1 MSKSTTKV
9 TCPKC
14 GTEFKI
20 ADKTSVAIGIVIGK
34 DSNLGEIHPETE
46 QAGNHKITKAKER
59 IEALKA
65 AGVDVSNL
73 FAMQGS
79 NGEEMIARYSG
90 ARLDVLDENDP
101 IFNAIKE
108 NGDIPN
114 RKLFRRWV
122 MAQMFRMLYA
132 ETNPECCRMSYSAKM
147 HRLGYNYQWTM
158 LEKELYAQWKMF
170 KHNDIRNFTDRN
182 RWFNKDVAVEMANEY
197 TNLLNEYI
205 DTLPTRTCKK
215 VPYKRINGKNIFVSD
230 IYNKV
235 IKGVY
240 RTLTVIL
247 DARTPEQL
255 YKAVMLFNQ
264 SRVKLPHD
272 TNQHKGWVDAYKGSG
287 AFFTLQNMI
296 RFHGCILRGKNGR
309 MLSKDKSLEY
319 LDNYAEECGKNGEGY
334 KMLGMLRQ
342 ALKDNRIDI
351 NTKFKEWANKR
362 NH

>member
-132 ETNPECCRMSYSAKM
+132 ETNPECCRMSYSAKL

-158 LEKELYAQWKMF
+158 LERELYAQWKMF

-240 RTLTVIL
+240 RALTVML

-255 YKAVMLFNQ
+255 YKAVVLFNQ
-264 SRVKLPHD
+264 SRVKLPHN
-272 TNQHKGWVDAYKGSG
+272 TNQHKSWIDAYKGSG

-309 MLSKDKSLEY
+309 MLSKEKSLAY
-319 LDNYAEECGKNGEGY
+319 LDDYAEECGKSKEGY

-342 ALKDNRIDI
+342 ALKDNHIDI
-351 NTKFKEWANKR
+351 NAKFQEWAMKR

>member
-132 ETNPECCRMSYSAKM
+132 ETNPECCRMSYSAKL

-240 RTLTVIL
+240 RALTVML

-255 YKAVMLFNQ
+255 YKAVVLFNQ
-264 SRVKLPHD
+264 SRVKLPHN
-272 TNQHKGWVDAYKGSG
+272 TNQHKSWIDAYKGSG

-309 MLSKDKSLEY
+309 MLSKEKSLAY
-319 LDNYAEECGKNGEGY
+319 LDDYAEECGKSKEGY

-342 ALKDNRIDI
+342 ALKDNHIDI
-351 NTKFKEWANKR
+351 NAKFQEWAMKR

>member
-1 MSKSTTKV
+1 MNKSTTKV

-73 FAMQGS
+73 FAMQGA

-132 ETNPECCRMSYSAKM
+132 ETNPECCRMSYSAKL

-240 RTLTVIL
+240 RALTVML

-255 YKAVMLFNQ
+255 YKAVVLFNQ
-264 SRVKLPHD
+264 SRVKLPHN
-272 TNQHKGWVDAYKGSG
+272 TNQHKSWIDAYKGSG

-309 MLSKDKSLEY
+309 MLSKEKSLAY
-319 LDNYAEECGKNGEGY
+319 LDDYAEECGKSKEGY

-342 ALKDNRIDI
+342 ALKDNHIDI
-351 NTKFKEWANKR
+351 NAKFQEWAMKR

>member
-73 FAMQGS
+73 FAMQGA

-132 ETNPECCRMSYSAKM
+132 ETNPECCRMSYSAKL

-182 RWFNKDVAVEMANEY
+182 RWFNKEMAVEMANEY
-197 TNLLNEYI
+197 TKLLNDYI
-205 DTLPTRTCKK
+205 ENLPARTCKK

-272 TNQHKGWVDAYKGSG
+272 TNQHKVWIDAYKGSG

-319 LDNYAEECGKNGEGY
+319 LGNYAEECGKNGEGY

-351 NTKFKEWANKR
+351 NAKFQEWTSKR
-362 NH
+362 NN

>member
-1 MSKSTTKV
+1 MNKSTTKV

-34 DSNLGEIHPETE
+34 DSNLGEIHPEIE
-46 QAGNHKITKAKER
+46 QAGSHKITKAKER

-73 FAMQGS
+73 FAMQGA
-79 NGEEMIARYSG
+79 NGEEMIAKYSG

-101 IFNAIKE
+101 IFNAIRE
-108 NGDIPN
+108 SGDIPN

-132 ETNPECCRMSYSAKM
+132 ETNPEHCRTSYSAKL

-158 LEKELYAQWKMF
+158 LENELHAQWKMF

-240 RTLTVIL
+240 RALTVML

-255 YKAVMLFNQ
+255 YKAVVLFNQ
-264 SRVKLPHD
+264 SRVKLPHN
-272 TNQHKGWVDAYKGSG
+272 TNQHKSWIDAYKGSG

-309 MLSKDKSLEY
+309 MLSKEKSLAY
-319 LDNYAEECGKNGEGY
+319 LDDYAEECGKSKEGY

-342 ALKDNRIDI
+342 ALKDNHIDI
-351 NTKFKEWANKR
+351 NAKFQEWAMKR

>member
-46 QAGNHKITKAKER
+46 QAGNHKITKAKGR

-73 FAMQGS
+73 FAMQGA

-132 ETNPECCRMSYSAKM
+132 ETNPECCRMSYSAKL

-158 LEKELYAQWKMF
+158 LEKELYAQWKMY
-170 KHNDIRNFTDRN
+170 KHNDNRNFIDRN
-182 RWFNKDVAVEMANEY
+182 RWFNKGMAVQMANEY
-197 TNLLNEYI
+197 TNLLNNYI
-205 DTLPTRTCKK
+205 DGLPTHTCKK
-215 VPYKRINGKNIFVSD
+215 IPYKRINGKICLPATS
-230 IYNKV
+230 I
-235 IKGVY
+235 I
-240 RTLTVIL
+240 RL
-247 DARTPEQL
+247 
-255 YKAVMLFNQ
+255 
-264 SRVKLPHD
+264 SRV
-272 TNQHKGWVDAYKGSG
+272 
-287 AFFTLQNMI
+287 
-296 RFHGCILRGKNGR
+296 CIGL
-309 MLSKDKSLEY
+309 
-319 LDNYAEECGKNGEGY
+319 
-334 KMLGMLRQ
+334 
-342 ALKDNRIDI
+342 
-351 NTKFKEWANKR
+351 
-362 NH
+362 